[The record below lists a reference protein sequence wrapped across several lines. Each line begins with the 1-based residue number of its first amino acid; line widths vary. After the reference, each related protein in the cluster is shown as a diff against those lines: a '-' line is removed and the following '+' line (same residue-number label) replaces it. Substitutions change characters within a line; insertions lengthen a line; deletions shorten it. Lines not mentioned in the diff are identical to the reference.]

1 MTCGWM
7 LWVHRTTFH
16 ENCLFIGLFSGNG
29 TEAVILSNGDY
40 PPFIKDYILY
50 FSDNFCKKLNDR

>member
-1 MTCGWM
+1 MGSQNPKISWK
-7 LWVHRTTFH
+7 LLVHW
-16 ENCLFIGLFSGNG
+16 LILGNG

-50 FSDNFCKKLNDR
+50 FSDNFCKEPKNDR

>member
-1 MTCGWM
+1 MGSQNPKISWK
-7 LWVHRTTFH
+7 LLVHW
-16 ENCLFIGLFSGNG
+16 LILGNG

-50 FSDNFCKKLNDR
+50 FSDNFFKKPKNDR